1 MPVLLEN
8 KKARFDYEI
17 LETFEAGLSLKG
29 WEVKSLKNK
38 RGSMIGSRVLVRG
51 NEAFLVGFDIPPY
64 QPNNMPSNYEE
75 QRTLKLLLTKK
86 EIKYLSG
93 KLSQKGLT
101 IVPLKCY
108 IKNNLIKLEI
118 ALVKGKK
125 KFDKR
130 EKIKKRDTE
139 RDIER
144 EMKAR
149 LR

>member
-1 MPVLLEN
+1 MTVLLDN

-17 LETFEAGLSLKG
+17 LETFEAGLVLKG

-38 RGSMIGSRVLVRG
+38 MGSLAGSRVIIRG
-51 NEAFLVGFDIPPY
+51 SEVFLVGFDIPVY

-75 QRTLKLLLTKK
+75 KRTLKLLLNKK
-86 EIKYLSG
+86 EIKYLDG
-93 KLSQKGLT
+93 KLTQKGLT

-108 IKNNLIKLEI
+108 TKNNQIKVEI
-118 ALVKGKK
+118 VLVQGKK

-139 RDIER
+139 RDIAR
-144 EMKAR
+144 EFKR
-149 LR
+149 G

>member
-108 IKNNLIKLEI
+108 TKNNLIKVEI

-139 RDIER
+139 RDIAR
-144 EMKAR
+144 EFKR
-149 LR
+149 G

>member
-1 MPVLLEN
+1 MSILLEN
-8 KKARFDYEI
+8 RKARFNYEI
-17 LETFEAGLSLKG
+17 METFEAGLSLKG

-75 QRTLKLLLTKK
+75 QRTLKLLLNKK
-86 EIKYLSG
+86 EIKYLDG

-108 IKNNLIKLEI
+108 TKNNLIKVEI

-130 EKIKKRDTE
+130 EEIKKRDTE
-139 RDIER
+139 RDIAR
-144 EMKAR
+144 EFKR
-149 LR
+149 G

>member
-1 MPVLLEN
+1 MSVLLDN
-8 KKARFDYEI
+8 KKARFDYEV
-17 LETFEAGLSLKG
+17 LETFEAGLVLKG

-38 RGSMIGSRVLVRG
+38 RGSLAGSRILMRG

-64 QPNNMPSNYEE
+64 QSNNMPSNYEE
-75 QRTLKLLLTKK
+75 QRTLKLLLNKK
-86 EIKYLSG
+86 EIKYLDG

-101 IVPLKCY
+101 MVPLKCY
-108 IKNNLIKLEI
+108 AKNNIIKVEI

-139 RDIER
+139 RDIAR
-144 EMKAR
+144 EFKR
-149 LR
+149 G